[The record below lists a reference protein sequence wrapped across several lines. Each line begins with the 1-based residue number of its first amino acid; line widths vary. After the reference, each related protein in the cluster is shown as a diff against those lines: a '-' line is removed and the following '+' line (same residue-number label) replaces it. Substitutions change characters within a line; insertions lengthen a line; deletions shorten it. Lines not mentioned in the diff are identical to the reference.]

1 MEFISLNTVVYK
13 AELDFFDSRPL
24 DLTDL
29 DCTDALVVLGF
40 KNNDN

>member
-1 MEFISLNTVVYK
+1 MEFIGLNTVVYK